1 MLSSKHDQN
10 MCFEE
15 IFPYPRINGTSFI
28 NFKNFEKIKKILGIG
43 NRVFRQKDV
52 KGAFHG
58 TYEAVASYLK
68 SYV

>member
-43 NRVFRQKDV
+43 NRVSGK
-52 KGAFHG
+52 K
-58 TYEAVASYLK
+58 T
-68 SYV
+68 